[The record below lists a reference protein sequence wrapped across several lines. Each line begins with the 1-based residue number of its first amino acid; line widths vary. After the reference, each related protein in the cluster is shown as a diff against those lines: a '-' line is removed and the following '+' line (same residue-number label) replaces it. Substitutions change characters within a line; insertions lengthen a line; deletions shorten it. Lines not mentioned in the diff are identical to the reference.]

1 MLAQQTRTRKPTVR
15 KVPTDLRSGDRIIF
29 SPPMGGTGETVTVES
44 VSQAVA
50 LKMAF
55 IHTKEVASPIE
66 VLFQNTVKVVL

>member
-1 MLAQQTRTRKPTVR
+1 
-15 KVPTDLRSGDRIIF
+15 
-29 SPPMGGTGETVTVES
+29 MGGTGETVTVES